1 MLWTDLI
8 YWWNHFLMAGWECFY
23 VYLAVWHMQ
32 LTPIKT
38 QIYFCSLFSL
48 LMIGLFYRE
57 MCVKDPNLLSAVHKA
72 GGWSEA
78 RLVMRARLRL
88 DLKLSD
94 DIKREKGKKKT
105 QQAQTESL
113 IKRSNIHGCSDYSC
127 TIGWISAA
135 KRARAC
141 VCTQSNSNYELVDT
155 LSAP

>member
-23 VYLAVWHMQ
+23 VYLAVSHMQ

-48 LMIGLFYRE
+48 LMVGLFYRE

-78 RLVMRARLRL
+78 RSVVRARLRL

-94 DIKREKGKKKT
+94 DVRGKKVKKKKEN
-105 QQAQTESL
+105 QHNKLRRSLWLNAQTFMAVLIIHAQLGESQRPNVL
-113 IKRSNIHGCSDYSC
+113 VL
-127 TIGWISAA
+127 
-135 KRARAC
+135 AC
-141 VCTQSNSNYELVDT
+141 APRVT
-155 LSAP
+155 LTMSL